1 MTSLHRVVI
10 AWQGPQVKG
19 AAVTVLHFSASEG
32 GSPPVAALVS
42 AFTAAKTMFPLGLSW
57 TIPGSGDIINDTNGE
72 LTGVWSAAGGA
83 TVSAS
88 GAGSCPAGV
97 GACIGWSTGGI
108 VNGRKLRGRT
118 FLVPLT
124 YGVYDGD
131 GTIEPGALGTLRTFA
146 NSIMASGPLAIW
158 HRPTSAG
165 ATDGNSYGV
174 VANAVRDKVAILTS
188 RRD

>member
-10 AWQGPQVKG
+10 QWQGPMVKG
-19 AAVTVLHFSASEG
+19 AAVSVLHYSASEG

-42 AFTAAKTMFPLGLSW
+42 AFTAVKNYFPLGMSW
-57 TIPGSGDIINDTNGE
+57 TIPGSGDTIDDTTGE
-72 LTGVWSAAGGA
+72 LTAVWTATGGA
-83 TVSAS
+83 TVAA
-88 GAGSCPAGV
+88 AGSGNCAAGV

-124 YGVYDGD
+124 YGAYDGD
-131 GTIEPGALGTLRTFA
+131 GTIEATTLGNLRTFA
-146 NSIMASGPLAIW
+146 NAVQASGPLAVW
-158 HRPTSAG
+158 HRPTSAT

-174 VANAVRDKVAILTS
+174 IANKVNDKVAILTS